1 MEYTIGEK
9 HDIDRY
15 HAKKYYKEYKCN
27 YQYEEFTYDWNT
39 IGKRD
44 RYRCPEC
51 DYNGKK
57 EICCGEEY

>member
-1 MEYTIGEK
+1 MEYNTGEIY
-9 HDIDRY
+9 DIDRY
-15 HAKKYYKEYKCN
+15 HTEKYYKEYKCN

-57 EICCGEEY
+57 EICCREEY

>member
-1 MEYTIGEK
+1 MEYNTGEIY
-9 HDIDRY
+9 DIDRY
-15 HAKKYYKEYKCN
+15 HTEKYHKEYKCN

-51 DYNGKK
+51 DYTGKK
-57 EICCGEEY
+57 ELYCGEEY